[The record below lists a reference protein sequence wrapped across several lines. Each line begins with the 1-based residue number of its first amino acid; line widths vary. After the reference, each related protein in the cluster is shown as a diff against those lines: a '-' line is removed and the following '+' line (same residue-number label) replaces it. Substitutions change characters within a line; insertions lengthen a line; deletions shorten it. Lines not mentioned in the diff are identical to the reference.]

1 MSLKDRI
8 TSDLKDAM
16 RARDSARLSTI
27 RLILAAI
34 KQREV
39 DDRREQT
46 DPDVVAILDKMAK
59 QRNESISQFE
69 KGHRS
74 DLADAERAE
83 LAILRSYMPQALSDA
98 EIDAAIGT
106 AIAKVGATGA
116 SAMGKVMAELRGVLA
131 GRADM
136 ARVSAK
142 VKARLAG

>member
-8 TSDLKDAM
+8 QEDMKAAM
-16 RARDSARLSTI
+16 RSGDKERLGTI

-83 LAILRSYMPQALSDA
+83 LAILRSYMPQALS
-98 EIDAAIGT
+98 IGT